1 MCVMAK
7 ALKHVAKNPNT
18 VGSKNLPQLMEA
30 AKQTGD
36 LTALDK
42 FVQKTSDDFMVDAT
56 DSFWVAGG
64 SRLLRRWTRA
74 KTVCCS
80 TKAAAWYFFLFF
92 EEHPGRGIP
101 DIGSDQDIIRDAE
114 TAASRPL
121 DPWRYATPFVR
132 GLPRGLRVL

>member
-1 MCVMAK
+1 
-7 ALKHVAKNPNT
+7 
-18 VGSKNLPQLMEA
+18 
-30 AKQTGD
+30 
-36 LTALDK
+36 
-42 FVQKTSDDFMVDAT
+42 MVDAT

-101 DIGSDQDIIRDAE
+101 DIGSDHDIIHDAE
-114 TAASRPL
+114 TAAARS
-121 DPWRYATPFVR
+121 TPGGTQPPSYSGSLV
-132 GLPRGLRVL
+132 GSGYSEIGSSVSAQETQRVASNV